1 MWQICFDDIN
11 RGFPHSLQ
19 ENGVNLLQIS
29 AVNPQKYAL
38 ALMDALFTE
47 EEMSESCFKESKR
60 STKPPLDKE
69 RVKLLEG
76 IIT

>member
-1 MWQICFDDIN
+1 M
-11 RGFPHSLQ
+11 
-19 ENGVNLLQIS
+19 LQIS

-38 ALMDALFTE
+38 ALMDALFT